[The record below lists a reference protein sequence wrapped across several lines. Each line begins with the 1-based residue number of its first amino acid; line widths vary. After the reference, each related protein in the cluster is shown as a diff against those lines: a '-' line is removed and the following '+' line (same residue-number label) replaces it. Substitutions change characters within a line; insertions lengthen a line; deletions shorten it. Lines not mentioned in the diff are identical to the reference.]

1 MADDPKTTRDAPAL
15 GGPRR
20 QRDPRLWGAL
30 LGGDDRCRREAAR
43 TILALEAERDYA
55 RQLLD
60 TIPTLPPAQR
70 AVAGDS
76 LSLLGDVRFS
86 PPFYLSEM
94 IYVPAGQAILGSSR
108 FPEEYPVHTVD
119 VAGFAL
125 AQHPV
130 TLAAF
135 AAFEQAT
142 GYRRVRGTTRHP
154 DEAALNAPV
163 VHVSARDAEA
173 YSRWLSAETGHHY
186 RLPTEAE
193 WVLAARGPADRRAYP
208 WGEAYDELCANGWT
222 EGSAQRLCTVGLFP
236 EGRGPYGHDDMAG
249 NVWEWCSSLYW
260 PYPYHANDGREDP
273 GAESEPRVMHGGSW
287 RSRPLSLRCAARQG
301 EPPAD
306 SFDVVGFRLARNSSG
321 G

>member
-30 LGGDDRCRREAAR
+30 LGGDARRRREAAR

-108 FPEEYPVHTVD
+108 FPEEYPVHTV
-119 VAGFAL
+119 
-125 AQHPV
+125 
-130 TLAAF
+130 
-135 AAFEQAT
+135 
-142 GYRRVRGTTRHP
+142 
-154 DEAALNAPV
+154 
-163 VHVSARDAEA
+163 
-173 YSRWLSAETGHHY
+173 
-186 RLPTEAE
+186 
-193 WVLAARGPADRRAYP
+193 
-208 WGEAYDELCANGWT
+208 
-222 EGSAQRLCTVGLFP
+222 
-236 EGRGPYGHDDMAG
+236 
-249 NVWEWCSSLYW
+249 
-260 PYPYHANDGREDP
+260 
-273 GAESEPRVMHGGSW
+273 
-287 RSRPLSLRCAARQG
+287 
-301 EPPAD
+301 
-306 SFDVVGFRLARNSSG
+306 
-321 G
+321 